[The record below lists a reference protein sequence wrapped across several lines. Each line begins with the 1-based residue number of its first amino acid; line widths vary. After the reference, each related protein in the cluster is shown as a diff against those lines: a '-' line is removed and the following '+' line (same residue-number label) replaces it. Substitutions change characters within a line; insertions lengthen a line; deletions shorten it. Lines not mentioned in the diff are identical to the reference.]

1 MMTNLFITIGCSGAG
16 KSTWIKEHAT
26 PGWAT
31 IISPDEERRKLSSVN
46 DQTVSGRAFE
56 NCYDRLF
63 HLSPRD
69 GAEVYFDATSLKTE
83 YISSIVG
90 AINPQLKKGLRVFLI
105 LFEDSRNPDLCISR
119 IHEDVKNKVDRSNT
133 PDDVVR
139 TMSKRYIELV
149 DSENFDDFCKEHEF
163 EKVTI
168 KSFEEHI

>member
-1 MMTNLFITIGCSGAG
+1 MTNLFITIGCSGAG
-16 KSTWIKEHAT
+16 KSTWIKRHAIPT
-26 PGWAT
+26 AFSI
-31 IISPDEERRKLSSVN
+31 IISPDKERRKLSSVN

-63 HLSPRD
+63 HLPITTKD
-69 GAEVYFDATSLKTE
+69 VYFDATSLKTE

-90 AINPQLKKGLRVFLI
+90 AVNPQLKKNLKVILV

-163 EKVTI
+163 EKIIVKPFT
-168 KSFEEHI
+168 EHI

>member
-16 KSTWIKEHAT
+16 KSTWIKKNAT

-31 IISPDEERRKLSSVN
+31 IISPDEERRKLSNVN
-46 DQTVSGRAFE
+46 DQSVSGHAFE

-69 GAEVYFDATSLKTE
+69 GAEVYFDATSLKAE

-90 AINPQLKKGLRVFLI
+90 AVNPQLKKGLKVTI
-105 LFEDSRNPDLCISR
+105 VLFEDSRNPDLCISR

-139 TMSKRYIELV
+139 TMSKRYVELV

-163 EKVTI
+163 EKVI
-168 KSFEEHI
+168 INSFEEHA

>member
-16 KSTWIKEHAT
+16 KSTWINNHAT
-26 PGWAT
+26 PGWST
-31 IISPDEERRKLSSVN
+31 IISPDDERRKLSNVN

-56 NCYDRLF
+56 SCYEQLF

-69 GAEVYFDATSLKTE
+69 CAEVYFDATSLKTE

-90 AINPQLKKGLRVFLI
+90 ATNPQLKKELKVTLV
-105 LFEDSRNPDLCISR
+105 LFEDSRNADLCISR
-119 IHEDVKNKVDRSNT
+119 IHEDIKNKVDRSNT

-163 EKVTI
+163 EKVI
-168 KSFEEHI
+168 VKSFEEHI